1 MRTISSC
8 ITLTSAF
15 SHEISYDA
23 VIRNNTLIGNG
34 YGDPRGWLWGAEIQ
48 IQNSRNVDVY
58 GNRIDMTGGGNGVV
72 LIQQNRGSGTYGP
85 WVTTD
90 NHIHDN
96 IIVDHDSTG
105 KIGGVADYNW
115 SGMANGGNTWTN
127 NDYFMPDVGNRFAW
141 GSAYN
146 FKDFQAASGESGT
159 ISQAYPSTEDWLDLS
174 INKNLLPRR

>member
-1 MRTISSC
+1 
-8 ITLTSAF
+8 
-15 SHEISYDA
+15 
-23 VIRNNTLIGNG
+23 
-34 YGDPRGWLWGAEIQ
+34 
-48 IQNSRNVDVY
+48 
-58 GNRIDMTGGGNGVV
+58 MTGGGNGVV

-85 WVTTD
+85 WVTTG

-96 IIVDHDSTG
+96 VIVDHDSTG

-127 NDYFMPDVGNRFAW
+127 NHYFMPDVGNRFFAVTSAMTAL
-141 GSAYN
+141 GSNYN

-174 INKNLLPRR
+174 IYKNLLPRR